1 MSKQQLKKVLENTK
15 RILEGP
21 NGSELF
27 RTQKANK
34 KVHTFTYNSSTIK
47 KVFIH
52 LINQSDLGVS
62 GADLVKALPSW
73 TSELNKLTRAVRRSF
88 NALAQSAPKIGKIS
102 TVQILEGKDKGP
114 KIVVRALEFTG
125 FRGPRDNFK
134 LLKNAYKEAL
144 DTFYEN
150 VLKDLNKPIVRKSI
164 ADRRKNVKVDT
175 SGKAFHL
182 EHDKATSNISEFIND
197 ALHESI
203 SEVYGEDADYA
214 LLAQDLKSLGL
225 GSIFTIEKDAEK
237 GELKVFLGSAV
248 LNILESKKEST
259 LRTKTLKKLEKALK
273 KIDEI
278 GNIKGSDSLYEGKR
292 KQSIKKVTDPFK
304 KVPGAVVTTEDIK
317 IKNPKSSASIKTK
330 PGKVTKGSSRSKGTI
345 RKKRVKTK
353 LNKGLASFPL
363 SVITKLN
370 QDLPSKIKENMIYP
384 ALRNRTGR
392 FAESAQI
399 VGVVQTP
406 KGFPSFQYTYQKY
419 PYQTFEPGY
428 AQGSIDRDPRTLID
442 KSIRE
447 LAIQYAIGRFYTRR
461 V

>member
-1 MSKQQLKKVLENTK
+1 MSKQQLKKVLQNTQ

-21 NGSELF
+21 NGSDLF

-125 FRGPRDNFK
+125 FRGPRDNFN

-144 DTFYEN
+144 DTFYDN

-164 ADRRKNVKVDT
+164 ADRRKNVNVDT

-214 LLAQDLKSLGL
+214 LLAEDLKTLGL
-225 GSIFTIEKDAEK
+225 DSVFTIEKDAEK
-237 GELKVFLGSAV
+237 GELKVFLGSAI
-248 LNILESKKEST
+248 LNILESKKEGT

-273 KIDEI
+273 KLDVV
-278 GNIKGSDSLYEGKR
+278 NIKGSDSLYEGKR
-292 KQSIKKVTDPFK
+292 KQSIKKVTDPFRK
-304 KVPGAVVTTEDIK
+304 IPGAVVTTEDTK
-317 IKNPKSSASIKTK
+317 IKDPKSSASSKNK
-330 PGKVTKGSSRSKGTI
+330 PGKVTKGSRNKGSI
-345 RKKRVKTK
+345 PKKRVRTK
-353 LNKGLASFPL
+353 SNKGLASFPL

-428 AQGSIDRDPRTLID
+428 AQGSVDRDPRTLID